1 MTYGVSIDPHFTT
14 TEIDAI
20 TAGLED
26 WKTAVPELQ
35 FIYAIN
41 TCDSPTPHQ
50 VCIHPA
56 HDPPNPA
63 DDVIGTT
70 SPGTSSDA
78 SILLYV
84 DRIEATGWDVRSLT
98 EQTMA
103 HEIGHA
109 VGLRH
114 TGPGELMA
122 PNVADQAHNVTAG
135 DVAQFWAVR
144 GR

>member
-1 MTYGVSIDPHFTT
+1 MSYGVSIDPQFTVDQV
-14 TEIDAI
+14 DAI

-26 WKTAVPELQ
+26 WMVAVPELQ
-35 FIYAIN
+35 FTYAVKA
-41 TCDSPTPHQ
+41 CDSPAAHQ

-70 SPGTSSDA
+70 SPGESGDA
-78 SILLYV
+78 TILLYV
-84 DRIEATGWDVRSLT
+84 DRIQATGWDVRSLT

-103 HEIGHA
+103 HEAGHA

-114 TGPGELMA
+114 SGSGELMA
-122 PNVADQAHNVTAG
+122 PDVADQAHNVTPG
-135 DVAQFWAVR
+135 DIAQFWAVR
-144 GR
+144 GK